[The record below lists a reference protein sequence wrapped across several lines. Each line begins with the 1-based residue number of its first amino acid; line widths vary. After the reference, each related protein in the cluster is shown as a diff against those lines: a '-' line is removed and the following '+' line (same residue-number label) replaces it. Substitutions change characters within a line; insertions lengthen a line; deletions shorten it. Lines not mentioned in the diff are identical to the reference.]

1 MSELEFIDIFGD
13 NLRDVMDE
21 YGFNQRELAK
31 ESKLSEASITRYLR
45 KERMPSLK
53 AILNLS
59 MALSCGI
66 DDLIPT
72 YDYIL

>member
-13 NLRDVMDE
+13 NLRDAMDE
-21 YGFNQRELAK
+21 YGFSQRELAK

-59 MALSCGI
+59 MALNCGI